1 MSSRA
6 SAGPDAG
13 IDARPDAGISAD
25 TATGI
30 AGAAPTAAAP
40 DGTEERI
47 LVAAEQCLARL
58 GLARLSLTDVAA
70 QAGVSRGA
78 VYLHFAD
85 RRALID
91 AVLTRAASLFVS
103 RCAETLSR
111 HRTLADQVAEAAV
124 FIRGHQGDKVL
135 TLRLPADEE
144 SMFATL
150 LTTRLE
156 RVLEEWVDFWIPYL
170 RAAEERGELRA
181 GVDHRQA
188 SEWIVRM
195 MLSFAIMP
203 AVSFDAER
211 PAQVRAFV
219 RSFVVD
225 GLGPRPETNS
235 LDGSEPDNAE
245 VIPTTRK

>member
-1 MSSRA
+1 MSSRASASASASA

-13 IDARPDAGISAD
+13 M
-25 TATGI
+25 
-30 AGAAPTAAAP
+30 AGASPSAAAP

-47 LVAAEQCLARL
+47 LAAAERCLARL

-91 AVLTRAASLFVS
+91 AVLTRAAGRFVA
-103 RCAETLSR
+103 RCAETVRR
-111 HRTLADQVAEAAV
+111 HRTLVDQVAEAAV
-124 FIRGHQGDKVL
+124 FIREHQADQVL

-144 SMFATL
+144 SLFATL

-156 RVLEEWVDFWIPYL
+156 RVVEEWVDFWLPYL
-170 RAAEERGELRA
+170 AAAGERGELRD
-181 GVDHRQA
+181 GVDHRRA

-211 PAQVRAFV
+211 PAEVRAFV
-219 RSFVVD
+219 RSFIVD
-225 GLGPRPETNS
+225 GLGPRPETN
-235 LDGSEPDNAE
+235 PAT
-245 VIPTTRK
+245 PK

>member
-6 SAGPDAG
+6 GTG
-13 IDARPDAGISAD
+13 TARASG
-25 TATGI
+25 TAV
-30 AGAAPTAAAP
+30 AP
-40 DGTEERI
+40 DGTEARI
-47 LVAAEQCLARL
+47 LAAAELCLARL
-58 GLARLSLTDVAA
+58 GLARLSLTAVAA

-91 AVLTRAASLFVS
+91 AVLTRAAGRFVA
-103 RCAETLSR
+103 RCAETVSR
-111 HRTLADQVAEAAV
+111 HRTLVDQVAEAAV
-124 FIRGHQGDKVL
+124 FIRAHQGDKVL

-144 SMFATL
+144 SLFATL

-156 RVLEEWVDFWIPYL
+156 RVVEDWVEFWIPYL
-170 RAAEERGELRA
+170 TAAQERGELRE
-181 GVDHRQA
+181 GLDHRQA

-211 PAQVRAFV
+211 PAEVRAFV
-219 RSFVVD
+219 RAFIVD
-225 GLGPRPETNS
+225 GLGPGAE
-235 LDGSEPDNAE
+235 DEPGNNEPGHPHMHPMEKQLAKRGH
-245 VIPTTRK
+245 TS

>member
-6 SAGPDAG
+6 G
-13 IDARPDAGISAD
+13 
-25 TATGI
+25 TAI
-30 AGAAPTAAAP
+30 AGAAGSTAAP

-47 LVAAEQCLARL
+47 LAAAELCLARL
-58 GLARLSLTDVAA
+58 GLTRLSLTDVAA

-78 VYLHFAD
+78 VYLHFAG
-85 RRALID
+85 RRALVD
-91 AVLTRAASLFVS
+91 AVLTRAAGRFLT
-103 RCAETLSR
+103 RCAETVSR
-111 HRTLADQVAEAAV
+111 HRTLVDQVAEAAV
-124 FIRGHQGDKVL
+124 FIRQHQGDKVL

-144 SMFATL
+144 SLFATL

-156 RVLEEWVDFWIPYL
+156 RVVEEWVEFWVPYL
-170 RAAEERGELRA
+170 TAAEARGELRE

-203 AVSFDAER
+203 AISIDAES

-219 RSFVVD
+219 RSFIVD
-225 GLGPRPETNS
+225 GLGPRPEKNS
-235 LDGSEPDNAE
+235 
-245 VIPTTRK
+245 TTRSTPATRK

>member
-6 SAGPDAG
+6 SAG
-13 IDARPDAGISAD
+13 AD
-25 TATGI
+25 TKI
-30 AGAAPTAAAP
+30 AGATPSAAAP

-47 LVAAEQCLARL
+47 LLAAERCLARL

-91 AVLTRAASLFVS
+91 AVLTRAASRYVT
-103 RCAETLSR
+103 RCAETVSR
-111 HRTLADQVAEAAV
+111 HGTLVDQVAEAAV
-124 FIRGHQGDKVL
+124 FIREHQDDKVL

-144 SMFATL
+144 SLFATL

-156 RVLEEWVDFWIPYL
+156 RVVEQWVDFWIPYL
-170 RAAEERGELRA
+170 IAAGERGELRD

-219 RSFVVD
+219 RSFIVD
-225 GLGPRPETNS
+225 GLGPRPETN
-235 LDGSEPDNAE
+235 PA
-245 VIPTTRK
+245 TRK

>member
-1 MSSRA
+1 MA
-6 SAGPDAG
+6 
-13 IDARPDAGISAD
+13 
-25 TATGI
+25 
-30 AGAAPTAAAP
+30 
-40 DGTEERI
+40 
-47 LVAAEQCLARL
+47 AAEQCLARL
-58 GLARLSLTDVAA
+58 GLARLSMTDVAA

-91 AVLTRAASLFVS
+91 AVLTRAASRFVS
-103 RCAETLSR
+103 RCAETLR
-111 HRTLADQVAEAAV
+111 RRRTLADQVAEAAV
-124 FIRGHQGDKVL
+124 FIREHLGDKVL

-144 SMFATL
+144 SLFATL

-170 RAAEERGELRA
+170 AEAEGRGEIRA

-188 SEWIVRM
+188 AEWIVRM

-211 PAQVRAFV
+211 PSPGAGLCALVHRRRPRAPPG
-219 RSFVVD
+219 S
-225 GLGPRPETNS
+225 GP
-235 LDGSEPDNAE
+235 A
-245 VIPTTRK
+245 RK